1 MRLNIFSCLLAFLGY
16 NITAEINHVIIKEKS
31 HVVLRCPRSVEDIVT
46 WSRESDGNK
55 VDILTTHGEE
65 VIKHISYDRRRR
77 YRVVTDEFPSLHIRR
92 VTSSDAG
99 RYFCNDEAA
108 VELTVIPSET
118 VRLDAAERTNVTL
131 KCRHEDEGSH
141 IATWSRDAR
150 DKQQQRWFYVSPADN
165 SLTITEV
172 QPGDSG
178 FYYCDGK
185 PAVYLNVIKGTYQN
199 NRNSYTCN
207 KTKCS
212 NKTVPPPKTT
222 DVTPT
227 KNNKRR
233 QKKREKK
240 RDNKTQTTAA
250 ATALTETVIHTECNK
265 TPTASST
272 ATTLTAAAP
281 TTAPSTAITETA
293 SLWQMCVRM
302 VITSLYFIIMSSI
315 TVIYWRKARTNISVT
330 QQKQKII
337 SDLPSRRN
345 MNGVWMTSCTA

>member
-185 PAVYLNVIKGTYQN
+185 PAVYLNVIKG
-199 NRNSYTCN
+199 
-207 KTKCS
+207 
-212 NKTVPPPKTT
+212 
-222 DVTPT
+222 
-227 KNNKRR
+227 
-233 QKKREKK
+233 
-240 RDNKTQTTAA
+240 DNKTQTTAA

-281 TTAPSTAITETA
+281 TTAPSTAITETGTDTAGEKNA